1 MSFTKKVKL
10 YFDQADP
17 GGVAFHGQHSNMAQ
31 RVFED
36 YLPTL
41 GISWEEWFS
50 NKELFFPVVQ
60 LNIKY
65 TKPLFPGKEYLIQM
79 DFTYMG
85 KSSLHASYK
94 IFNPERDLC
103 CSLFVV
109 YVCVNKTRFQ
119 SQAFPEKLATLLRPA
134 IKPVKATSP
143 NSTKN
148 L

>member
-41 GISWEEWFS
+41 GISWEEWFA
-50 NKELFFPVVQ
+50 NTELFFPVVQ

-85 KSSLHASYK
+85 RSSLHGSYK
-94 IFNPERDLC
+94 IFNMKQRALL
-103 CSLFVV
+103 LFVCG
-109 YVCVNKTRFQ
+109 VCVCQQDTISIPSLSGKIGHTFKARYKTHCHF
-119 SQAFPEKLATLLRPA
+119 
-134 IKPVKATSP
+134 
-143 NSTKN
+143 
-148 L
+148 

>member
-1 MSFTKKVKL
+1 MSFKKKVKL

-41 GISWEEWFS
+41 GISWEEWFA
-50 NKELFFPVVQ
+50 NTELFFPVVQ

-85 KSSLHASYK
+85 RSSLHGSYK
-94 IFNPERDLC
+94 IFNMKKELC

-109 YVCVNKTRFQ
+109 YVCVNKTQFQ
-119 SQAFPEKLATLLRPA
+119 SQPFPKKLVTLLRPA
-134 IKPVKATSP
+134 IKPLVTSKKP
-143 NSTKN
+143 ETP
-148 L
+148 